1 MKFSRL
7 QKSLSNQNITAE
19 NEIPVAFSG
28 GPDSIFLT
36 EGLIKLG
43 YKPLL
48 IYINYHDSPT
58 VYIEEKIVKQ
68 YSQINKLKLIEHEV
82 NIPDNVNFEDE
93 ARKIRY
99 KFFSDVIKIHPNKF
113 ILTAHHKND
122 DIETMILQINRNNI
136 VDYYGL
142 KEKNDIF
149 GVTVIRPIL
158 NYTKLEIIEYL
169 TKNNISFYDDPT
181 NYEQERQRNILR
193 ANLKNIDY
201 NHYNNLKISLNQ
213 KVKEEKN
220 KIKNIANC
228 KYISKKIYSTLSD
241 NEKKRLL
248 NFLLN
253 YNLGYSNSNLI
264 NICLMRLKS
273 NKSFEE
279 NLKNNISL
287 FQDKNNFFFG
297 TTTDKRNY
305 SYIIEKEGYYK
316 FKEFDIEIKLGNFNI
331 KDFPIFIETPK
342 QKDII
347 ETNIKQNNVIKFLK
361 HHNVP
366 NFLINIFPIIKNK
379 DKKIIYVPF
388 YEDII
393 ENKIKINLK
402 LITLKE
408 HKDGKDVLVFYPF

>member
-99 KFFSDVIKIHPNKF
+99 KFFSDVIKNHPNKF

-201 NHYNNLKISLNQ
+201 NHYKNLKISLNQ

-220 KIKNIANC
+220 KIKNIANG
-228 KYISKKIYSTLSD
+228 KYISKKIYSTLND

-297 TTTDKRNY
+297 ATTDKRNY

>member
-201 NHYNNLKISLNQ
+201 NHYKNLKISLNQ

-220 KIKNIANC
+220 KIKNIANG
-228 KYISKKIYSTLSD
+228 KYISKKIYSTLND

-297 TTTDKRNY
+297 ITTDKRNY

>member
-99 KFFSDVIKIHPNKF
+99 NFFSDVIKIHPNKF

-201 NHYNNLKISLNQ
+201 NHYKNLKISLNQ

-220 KIKNIANC
+220 KIKNIANG
-228 KYISKKIYSTLSD
+228 KYISKKIYSTLND

>member
-82 NIPDNVNFEDE
+82 NMPDNVNFEDE

-99 KFFSDVIKIHPNKF
+99 KFFSDVIKIHSNKF

-201 NHYNNLKISLNQ
+201 NHYKNLKISLNQ

-220 KIKNIANC
+220 KIKNIANG
-228 KYISKKIYSTLSD
+228 KYISKKIYSTLND

>member
-149 GVTVIRPIL
+149 GVTVIRPVL

-201 NHYNNLKISLNQ
+201 NHYKNLKISLNQ

-220 KIKNIANC
+220 KIKNIANG
-228 KYISKKIYSTLSD
+228 KYISKKIYSTLND

-316 FKEFDIEIKLGNFNI
+316 FKEFDIEIKIGNFNI

>member
-68 YSQINKLKLIEHEV
+68 YSQINRLKLIEHEV

-201 NHYNNLKISLNQ
+201 NHYNNLKISLNK
-213 KVKEEKN
+213 KVKEEKD
-220 KIKNIANC
+220 KIKNIANS

>member
-99 KFFSDVIKIHPNKF
+99 KFFSDVIKIHPSKF

-201 NHYNNLKISLNQ
+201 NHYKNLKISLNQ

-220 KIKNIANC
+220 KIKNIANG
-228 KYISKKIYSTLSD
+228 KYISKKIYSTLND

-297 TTTDKRNY
+297 ATTDKRNY

>member
-68 YSQINKLKLIEHEV
+68 YSQINRLKLIEHEV

-201 NHYNNLKISLNQ
+201 NHYKNLKISLNQ

-220 KIKNIANC
+220 KIKNIANG

>member
-68 YSQINKLKLIEHEV
+68 YSQINRLKLIEHEV

-149 GVTVIRPIL
+149 GITVIRPIL

-201 NHYNNLKISLNQ
+201 NHYKNLKISLNQ

-220 KIKNIANC
+220 KIKNIANG

>member
-99 KFFSDVIKIHPNKF
+99 KFFSDVIKNHPNKF

-181 NYEQERQRNILR
+181 TVSYTHL
-193 ANLKNIDY
+193 
-201 NHYNNLKISLNQ
+201 
-213 KVKEEKN
+213 
-220 KIKNIANC
+220 
-228 KYISKKIYSTLSD
+228 TLP
-241 NEKKRLL
+241 
-248 NFLLN
+248 
-253 YNLGYSNSNLI
+253 
-264 NICLMRLKS
+264 
-273 NKSFEE
+273 
-279 NLKNNISL
+279 
-287 FQDKNNFFFG
+287 
-297 TTTDKRNY
+297 T
-305 SYIIEKEGYYK
+305 
-316 FKEFDIEIKLGNFNI
+316 KL
-331 KDFPIFIETPK
+331 E
-342 QKDII
+342 
-347 ETNIKQNNVIKFLK
+347 V
-361 HHNVP
+361 
-366 NFLINIFPIIKNK
+366 
-379 DKKIIYVPF
+379 
-388 YEDII
+388 
-393 ENKIKINLK
+393 
-402 LITLKE
+402 
-408 HKDGKDVLVFYPF
+408 

>member
-201 NHYNNLKISLNQ
+201 NHYKNLKISLNQ

-220 KIKNIANC
+220 KSKNIANG
-228 KYISKKIYSTLSD
+228 KYISKKIYSTLND

>member
-68 YSQINKLKLIEHEV
+68 YSQINRLKLIEHEV

-149 GVTVIRPIL
+149 GVNVIRPIL

-201 NHYNNLKISLNQ
+201 NHYKNLKISLNQ
-213 KVKEEKN
+213 KVKEEKD
-220 KIKNIANC
+220 KIKNIANG

>member
-99 KFFSDVIKIHPNKF
+99 KFFSDVIKIHTNKF

-201 NHYNNLKISLNQ
+201 NHYKNLKISLNQ

-220 KIKNIANC
+220 KIKNIANG
-228 KYISKKIYSTLSD
+228 KYISKKIYSTLND

>member
-7 QKSLSNQNITAE
+7 QKSLSNQNITAK

-201 NHYNNLKISLNQ
+201 NHYKNLKISLNQ

-220 KIKNIANC
+220 KIKNIANG
-228 KYISKKIYSTLSD
+228 KYISKKIYSTLND

-297 TTTDKRNY
+297 ATTDKRNY

>member
-99 KFFSDVIKIHPNKF
+99 KFFSDVIKIHSNKF

-201 NHYNNLKISLNQ
+201 NHYKNLKISLNQ

-220 KIKNIANC
+220 KIKNIANG
-228 KYISKKIYSTLSD
+228 KYISKKIYSTLND

-361 HHNVP
+361 HHNVS

>member
-99 KFFSDVIKIHPNKF
+99 KFFSDVIKNHPNKF

-201 NHYNNLKISLNQ
+201 NHYKNLKISLNQ

-220 KIKNIANC
+220 KIKNIANG
-228 KYISKKIYSTLSD
+228 KYISKKIYSTLND

-347 ETNIKQNNVIKFLK
+347 ETNIKQNNLIKFLK

>member
-99 KFFSDVIKIHPNKF
+99 KFFSDVIKNHPNKF

-169 TKNNISFYDDPT
+169 TKNNIYFYDDPT

-201 NHYNNLKISLNQ
+201 NHYKNLKISLNQ

-220 KIKNIANC
+220 KIKNIANG
-228 KYISKKIYSTLSD
+228 KYISKKIYSTLND

>member
-201 NHYNNLKISLNQ
+201 NHYKNLKISLNQ

-220 KIKNIANC
+220 KIKNIANG

-408 HKDGKDVLVFYPF
+408 HKDRKDVLVFYPF

>member
-201 NHYNNLKISLNQ
+201 NHYKNLKISLNQ

-220 KIKNIANC
+220 KIKNIANG
-228 KYISKKIYSTLSD
+228 KYISKKIYSSLND

-366 NFLINIFPIIKNK
+366 NFLINVFPIIKNK

>member
-158 NYTKLEIIEYL
+158 NYTKLEIIGYL

-201 NHYNNLKISLNQ
+201 NHYKNLKISLNQ

-220 KIKNIANC
+220 KIKNIANG
-228 KYISKKIYSTLSD
+228 KYISKKIYSTLND

>member
-201 NHYNNLKISLNQ
+201 NHYKNLKNSLNQ
-213 KVKEEKN
+213 KIKEEKN
-220 KIKNIANC
+220 KIKNIANG
-228 KYISKKIYSTLSD
+228 KYFSKKIYSTLND

>member
-149 GVTVIRPIL
+149 GATVIRPIL

-201 NHYNNLKISLNQ
+201 NHYKNLKISLNQ

-220 KIKNIANC
+220 KIKNIANG
-228 KYISKKIYSTLSD
+228 KYISKKIYSTLND

>member
-99 KFFSDVIKIHPNKF
+99 KFFSDVIKNHPNKF

-158 NYTKLEIIEYL
+158 NYTKLEIIKYL

-201 NHYNNLKISLNQ
+201 NHYKNLKISLNQ

-220 KIKNIANC
+220 KIKNIANG
-228 KYISKKIYSTLSD
+228 KYISKKIYSTLND

>member
-169 TKNNISFYDDPT
+169 AKNNISFYDDPT

-201 NHYNNLKISLNQ
+201 NHYKNLKISLNQ

-220 KIKNIANC
+220 KIKNIANG
-228 KYISKKIYSTLSD
+228 KYISKKIYSTLND

>member
-48 IYINYHDSPT
+48 IYINYHDSPS

-201 NHYNNLKISLNQ
+201 NHYKNLKISLNQ

-220 KIKNIANC
+220 KIKNIANG
-228 KYISKKIYSTLSD
+228 KYISKKIYSTLND

>member
-68 YSQINKLKLIEHEV
+68 YSQINRLKLIEHEV

-201 NHYNNLKISLNQ
+201 NHYKNLKISLNQ

-220 KIKNIANC
+220 KIKNIANG
-228 KYISKKIYSTLSD
+228 KYISKKIYSTLND

-408 HKDGKDVLVFYPF
+408 HKDRKDVLVFYPF

>member
-19 NEIPVAFSG
+19 NKIPVAFSG

-201 NHYNNLKISLNQ
+201 NHYKNLKISLNQ

-220 KIKNIANC
+220 KIKNIANG

>member
-36 EGLIKLG
+36 EGLIKLR

-213 KVKEEKN
+213 KVKEEKD
-220 KIKNIANC
+220 KIKNIANS

>member
-99 KFFSDVIKIHPNKF
+99 KFFSDVIKIHLNKF

-181 NYEQERQRNILR
+181 NYEQERKRNILR

-201 NHYNNLKISLNQ
+201 NHYKNLKISLNQ
-213 KVKEEKN
+213 KVKEEKD
-220 KIKNIANC
+220 KIKNIANG

>member
-99 KFFSDVIKIHPNKF
+99 KFFSDIIKIHPNKF

-201 NHYNNLKISLNQ
+201 NHYKNLKNSLNQ
-213 KVKEEKN
+213 KIKEEKN
-220 KIKNIANC
+220 KIKNIANG
-228 KYISKKIYSTLSD
+228 KYISKKIYSTLND

>member
-149 GVTVIRPIL
+149 GVTVIRPVL

-201 NHYNNLKISLNQ
+201 NHYKNLKISLNQ

-220 KIKNIANC
+220 KIKNIANG

>member
-58 VYIEEKIVKQ
+58 VYIEEIIVKQ

-99 KFFSDVIKIHPNKF
+99 KFFSDVIKNHPNKF

-201 NHYNNLKISLNQ
+201 NHYKNLKISLNQ

-220 KIKNIANC
+220 KIKNIANG
-228 KYISKKIYSTLSD
+228 KYISKKIYSTLND

-297 TTTDKRNY
+297 ATTDKRNY

>member
-201 NHYNNLKISLNQ
+201 NHYKNLKISLNQ

-220 KIKNIANC
+220 KIKNIANG
-228 KYISKKIYSTLSD
+228 KYISKKIYSTLND

-297 TTTDKRNY
+297 ATTDKRNY

-408 HKDGKDVLVFYPF
+408 HKDGKNVLVFYPF

>member
-201 NHYNNLKISLNQ
+201 NHYKNLKISLNQ

-220 KIKNIANC
+220 KIKNIANG
-228 KYISKKIYSTLSD
+228 KYISKKIYSTLND

>member
-122 DIETMILQINRNNI
+122 DLETMILQINRNNI

-201 NHYNNLKISLNQ
+201 NHYKNLKISLNQ

-220 KIKNIANC
+220 KIKNIANG
-228 KYISKKIYSTLSD
+228 KYISKKIYSTLND

-297 TTTDKRNY
+297 NTTDKRNY

>member
-201 NHYNNLKISLNQ
+201 NHYKNLKISLNQ

-220 KIKNIANC
+220 KIKNIANG
-228 KYISKKIYSTLSD
+228 KYISKKIYSTLND

-366 NFLINIFPIIKNK
+366 NFLINVFPIIKNK

>member
-201 NHYNNLKISLNQ
+201 NHYKNLKISLNQ

-220 KIKNIANC
+220 KIKNIANG
-228 KYISKKIYSTLSD
+228 KYISKKIYSTLND

-264 NICLMRLKS
+264 NICLMRLNS

-366 NFLINIFPIIKNK
+366 NFLINVFPIIKNK

>member
-68 YSQINKLKLIEHEV
+68 YSQINRLKLIEHEV

-213 KVKEEKN
+213 KVKEEKD
-220 KIKNIANC
+220 KIKNIANS

>member
-82 NIPDNVNFEDE
+82 NILDNVNFEDE

-220 KIKNIANC
+220 KIKNIANG